1 MMMMTTRSN
10 TNNNNKRASDYG
22 RSNCL
27 LYWTFFKFL
36 DDDEA
41 GQEEKSFVRCHG
53 DTLGRPRLPA
63 AAAGCYVLMV

>member
-1 MMMMTTRSN
+1 MVEAIVCYT
-10 TNNNNKRASDYG
+10 G
-22 RSNCL
+22 P
-27 LYWTFFKFL
+27 FFKFL